1 MKFRLPW
8 TKKKEYAELESME
21 RILDNIYQPV
31 VPSKEFKDRLRSQL
45 IGRSKRKIFGLEI
58 PNAKVGWMLAGGVV
72 GTVFMLGNTIL
83 SISRLA
89 KLVEKVGK
97 KKESQIQAAA

>member
-1 MKFRLPW
+1 MNFRLPW

-21 RILDNIYQPV
+21 RILDNIYKPV
-31 VPSKEFKDRLRSQL
+31 APSREFKDRLRSQL
-45 IGRSKRKIFGLEI
+45 IGKSKHKLFGLEI

-83 SISRLA
+83 SISRFA
-89 KLVEKVGK
+89 KLVDRAGK
-97 KKESQIQAAA
+97 KNESHMQAAV